1 MNTSIS
7 LDLLVATPEGPIPLT
22 ADRAQVALPQ
32 GPDSRRDAL
41 LYGPY
46 LEALATF
53 LKQEDWTP
61 LKGALG
67 RCLGRPVPLEEIRKV
82 EIISEKHG
90 ALYHVAHVKV
100 HLTSETCELALNV
113 AVSPREQAVLER
125 EFALLGDLKQRF
137 GLPYLP
143 APALRGRAVY
153 RPETD
158 SPKNLQVFLAE
169 WFEGFHEFH
178 LSSPLNGGPLAIRLW
193 DSAAGEPFLTPSQTC
208 SLYRKAAFILASYLD
223 PDTFSEIFPWHH
235 AAGDFVARVDGNE
248 VQLRLITVRGI
259 RRLLDEDADPEA
271 AWFAVAR
278 FFIELTLRLRLD
290 RLDGTR
296 ELVWAGP
303 ECLAPIVDGFL
314 DAWNAKAAE
323 HPSLPPREIVKDFL
337 GQFSSSDWMSIAEV
351 ILGDDSLDED
361 DLELLKLHLPEHAR
375 QLTVSLSKP
384 SFSKREGT

>member
-1 MNTSIS
+1 MDASIPF
-7 LDLLVATPEGPIPLT
+7 DLLVATPDGPIPLT
-22 ADRAQVALPQ
+22 ADRAQIALPQ

-46 LEALATF
+46 LEALAAF
-53 LKQEDWTP
+53 LKQDDWTP
-61 LKGALG
+61 LKEALG
-67 RCLGRPVPLEEIRKV
+67 RCLGQPVSLEEIQKV

-100 HLTSETCELALNV
+100 HLASETCELAMNV

-125 EFALLGDLKQRF
+125 EFALLGELKQRF

-143 APALRGRAVY
+143 APAVRGRAVY
-153 RPETD
+153 RPETG
-158 SPKNLQVFLAE
+158 SPKNLHVFLAE

-178 LSSPLNGGPLAIRLW
+178 LSSPSNGGQIGIRLW
-193 DSAAGEPFLTPSQTC
+193 DSTAGEPFLTPFQTR
-208 SLYRKAAFILASYLD
+208 SLYRKAAFILTSYLD
-223 PDTFSEIFPWHH
+223 PGTFSEVFPWHH
-235 AAGDFVARVDGNE
+235 AAGDFVARVDVDE

-259 RRLLDEDADPEA
+259 RRLLDNDADPEA

-290 RLDGTR
+290 RLDGTG

-323 HPSLPPREIVKDFL
+323 HPSLPPREVMKDFL

-351 ILGDDSLDED
+351 IWGDDSLDED
-361 DLELLKLHLPEHAR
+361 DLKLLKSHLPEHTR
-375 QLTVSLSKP
+375 QLTGSL
-384 SFSKREGT
+384 RDLR